1 MGHQLRQLRLAA
13 DGPLEVVR
21 DVLPGSGFYDI
32 HRVRLHGEGLYH
44 AYGLLYPRDR
54 RQLSAEV
61 LAIAG
66 RPGLAALLID
76 RARSQGPRLRIC
88 DRYSFEERDHLV
100 AWLSALGYPV
110 RGLSQPMG
118 VQFAADSLARLRR
131 DLGPLIHASQRA
143 RVWRADR

>member
-44 AYGLLYPRDR
+44 AYALLYPRDR

-76 RARSQGPRLRIC
+76 RARRQGPQLRIC
-88 DRYSFEERDHLV
+88 DRYSPEERQALV
-100 AWLSALGYPV
+100 AWLAALGYPA
-110 RGLSQPMG
+110 RGLAAPSG
-118 VQFAADSLARLRR
+118 VQFAPGSLPALRR
-131 DLGPLIHASQRA
+131 ELAPLIHPSQRA
-143 RVWRADR
+143 RVWRTDR